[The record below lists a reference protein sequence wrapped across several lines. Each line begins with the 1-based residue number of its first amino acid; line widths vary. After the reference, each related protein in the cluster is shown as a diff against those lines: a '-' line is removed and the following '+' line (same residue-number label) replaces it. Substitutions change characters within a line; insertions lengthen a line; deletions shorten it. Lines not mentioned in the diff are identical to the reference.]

1 VNLYGLGD
9 NFDPASSHVIPAL
22 IKKFTEAKRENK
34 SFVEVWSTGAASRDF
49 LYVDDAARGIILA
62 TEHYNKSD
70 PVNLG
75 SGMEIAIRNLVGLI
89 QELTGFVGEI
99 HWDTSKPDGQ
109 PKRSL
114 DVSRAQKEFGFN
126 AKMPFK
132 EGLKRTIEWYQEH
145 SGILNELADSEHHC

>member
-1 VNLYGLGD
+1 MKVFQHPPPDEGFWALKDVSFDVEQGGL
-9 NFDPASSHVIPAL
+9 S
-22 IKKFTEAKRENK
+22 
-34 SFVEVWSTGAASRDF
+34 ASREF
-49 LYVDDAARGIILA
+49 PHVDDAALGIILA

-75 SGMEIAIRNLVGLI
+75 SGTEITIRDLLNLI

-114 DVSRAQKEFGFN
+114 DVSG
-126 AKMPFK
+126 
-132 EGLKRTIEWYQEH
+132 GTKRVWV
-145 SGILNELADSEHHC
+145 